1 MKKLEH
7 IGIAVRDLAA
17 ATELFGSLLG
27 TQPYKEE
34 VVEREGVRT
43 VFFKVGEVKIELLGA
58 LDERSPI
65 HKFLEQHGQG
75 LHHLAFHT
83 EDIQQEGADLAA
95 KGFRFTADQPSDGAD
110 NKLIR
115 FIHPR
120 AAGGVLV
127 ELCQEKS

>member
-1 MKKLEH
+1 
-7 IGIAVRDLAA
+7 
-17 ATELFGSLLG
+17 G
-27 TQPYKEE
+27 TQTAMSEQRGAARNYKQ
-34 VVEREGVRT
+34 RHMPM
-43 VFFKVGEVKIELLGA
+43 
-58 LDERSPI
+58 RSGRGRSGSSKTYI
-65 HKFLEQHGQG
+65 KQHGQG
-75 LHHLAFHT
+75 VHHLAFHT

-127 ELCQEKS
+127 ELCQDKS